1 MDLSGIWRANDG
13 SIYYLRQSNN
23 ILWWLGEN
31 YDRQW
36 FNLYKGLVIAESAE
50 GEWVNSSKSAN
61 RDYGKLILDIKG
73 NRIISLN
80 EEGPFKGFELKK
92 ENMISLLTNPA
103 SNQNHFLSA
112 GFNEA
117 DNLTGGWIS
126 DDSGFYYLRE
136 IGDSLWGLG
145 EHPKRNWITIFK
157 GTCSGNTIKADW
169 ADLPKGKR
177 TGKGELEL
185 EIDQSLKKA
194 KRFAETG
201 NFSSL
206 SLLKLTGLY
215 YPGELGFDPD
225 YHPAVWN
232 IKWNENSGLNYEAYD
247 SVYRAPYIQNVTP
260 EGATVIWRVG
270 LPSGTNPEMI
280 IDSIKAE
287 ALISPRETPIANGVR
302 YSARDGIDVT
312 DCSWTYDSIYEKEI
326 NPENRRK
333 SKPKNDLQ
341 LTSAG
346 KRPVIQFRV
355 RFSGLEPGKVYH
367 YRIKSDLLD
376 PVAALTKE
384 NTDYLTIAN
393 DISFKTANL
402 PQSNEIVRFLAMSD
416 LGPGKRRP
424 NYFYDVFD
432 LFHDVVRNY
441 SPDFWLAPGDLDN
454 CWGGHPNAMDPFFF
468 NVYNAYLNRNYGK
481 TPGWTSPYSE
491 KAKETKIKAF
501 QRPPYYGI
509 LGGIPVY
516 PAIGNC
522 DLEKGK
528 ISPLEKLRKSYLSN
542 FELPVDG
549 GFNRAGQ
556 GFFYTFRYGDVIMIS
571 LAIPGPAVKP
581 VSGLDWWNEWGFRQL
596 NYLRSYLSS
605 LKEELS
611 NPNTW
616 LIVYFH
622 DYHWGYSP
630 SNKIQLDFSRMLA
643 EFGVDLVI
651 MGHQHFFAHKTVRYG
666 ENDYRAVVIGTGGH
680 GALDSCKRPGFIMTN
695 IYQDTLEYWKFDSH
709 NCGFQGEPENR
720 DLLAPMVKE
729 YCAVKKLGFAKHE
742 VKEMDLNVIYDFKS

>member
-13 SIYYLRQSNN
+13 SVYYLRQINN
-23 ILWWLGEN
+23 VLWWLGEN
-31 YDRQW
+31 YERQW
-36 FNLYKGLVIAESAE
+36 FNLYKGLVIGQSVE
-50 GEWVNSSKSAN
+50 GEWVNSPKGAN

-73 NRIISLN
+73 NKIISLN
-80 EEGPFKGFELKK
+80 DEGPFKGFEWKK
-92 ENMISLLTNPA
+92 ENMVIFLTNPA
-103 SNQNHFLSA
+103 SNQNHFLA
-112 GFNEA
+112 TGFNEA

-126 DDSGFYYLRE
+126 DDSGFYYFRE
-136 IGDSLWGLG
+136 IGDSLWGIG
-145 EHPKRNWITIFK
+145 EHPKRNWVVIFK
-157 GTCSGNTIKADW
+157 GACNGNTVKADW

-185 EIDQSLKKA
+185 EIDPSVKKA
-194 KRFAETG
+194 KRLAEIG

-206 SLLKLTGLY
+206 TLLKLTGLY

-232 IKWNENSGLNYEAYD
+232 IKWNERSGLNYEAYD
-247 SVYRAPYIQNVTP
+247 SIYRAPYIQNVTSD
-260 EGATVIWRVG
+260 GATVLWRVG
-270 LPSGTNPEMI
+270 LPSGTNPETI
-280 IDSIKAE
+280 IESIKAE
-287 ALISPRETPIANGVR
+287 ALLSPRETPIANGVR
-302 YSARDGIDVT
+302 YSFRDSIEVT

-326 NPENRRK
+326 NPQNGRK
-333 SKPKNDLQ
+333 IKAKNDLQ
-341 LTSAG
+341 LTSTG
-346 KRPVIQFRV
+346 KRPVIQFRI
-355 RFSGLEPGKVYH
+355 RFTGLEPGKVYH

-376 PVAALTKE
+376 PVAVLTKE

-402 PQSNEIVRFLAMSD
+402 PQSNEVVRFLAMSD

-441 SPDFWLAPGDLDN
+441 SPDFWLSPGDLDN

-468 NVYNAYLNRNYGK
+468 NVYNAYLNHTNGK
-481 TPGWTSPYSE
+481 TPGWTSAYSQ

-516 PAIGNC
+516 PAIGNY
-522 DLEKGK
+522 DLGKGVV
-528 ISPLEKLRKSYLSN
+528 SPLEKLRKSYLSN
-542 FELPVDG
+542 FELPVNG
-549 GFNRAGQ
+549 SFNQAGQ
-556 GFFYTFRYGDVIMIS
+556 GLFYTFRYGDVIMVS

-596 NYLRSYLSS
+596 NYLKTYLSS
-605 LKEELS
+605 LKEELA

-630 SNKIQLDFSRMLA
+630 TSKIQLDFSRMLA
-643 EFGVDLVI
+643 EFGVDMVI
-651 MGHQHFFAHKTVRYG
+651 MGHQHFFAHKTVRHG
-666 ENDYRAVVIGTGGH
+666 ENDYRAVVIGTGGY
-680 GALDSCKRPGFIMTN
+680 GASHCCKRPGFIMTN

-720 DLLAPMVKE
+720 DTLAPMVKE
-729 YCAVKKLGFAKHE
+729 YCAVKKLGFGKHE
-742 VKEMDLNVIYDFKS
+742 VKEMDLNAIYNFR